1 MVDTRK
7 YNSQRNAYYK
17 RAYRQ
22 MPLKL
27 NLEKDRDV
35 IEFLDTVIGNGG
47 KNGYILRLIREDMKK
62 RQAKTE
68 EHSSKYLVP
77 ISRQPKVSQ

>member
-1 MVDTRK
+1 
-7 YNSQRNAYYK
+7 
-17 RAYRQ
+17 

-35 IEFLDTVIGNGG
+35 IEFLDTVIGNGE

-62 RQAKTE
+62 RQSKTE
-68 EHSSKYLVP
+68 ERSSKYLAP